1 MNSEKKEILE
11 FMLEVFID
19 IIQLELAFFILI
31 EAITQW

>member
-19 IIQLELAFFILI
+19 IIKLELAFFILI